1 MSRILI
7 ADDEVS
13 LRKVLA
19 ASLRREGHEVVSAQD
34 GEEALQLLEASR
46 DAESGEPFDLVIS
59 DLKMPRL
66 DGMGLLEKIREGFDG
81 LPVVMLTAHGT
92 VDLAVQALKHG
103 AFDFVTKPYERD
115 DLLAIVNKGL
125 GDSAKAAEEAH
136 APPTGATGLLVGGSQ
151 PMRDIAEIIDRVA
164 DSPSTV
170 LITGESGTGKE
181 LVAVAL
187 HRGSSRKDKPFIR
200 INCGAIPPTLIEA
213 ELFGPEKGDF
223 TGAVTD
229 KPGRFELA
237 DTGTLVLDEIGD
249 LPLEMQVKLLR
260 VLQEGTLERVG
271 GIKTLE
277 VDVRLIAATN
287 KDLERAIAA
296 GEFREDL
303 YYRLNVVPL
312 ALPPLRERTG
322 DIPAL
327 VRHFVAKFNARLGR
341 KVERL
346 TPAALDTLA
355 AYPWPGNIRELENI
369 IERTVLFADTPTIDA
384 ADLPPEITAKA
395 GGATEAVRQ
404 ATMATDGD
412 VSMKEVVKKATAQIE
427 RDLIVKA
434 LDETD
439 GNVTHAARR
448 LKISRKSLQ
457 IKMKDLGIRDEMAAR
472 GEGDA

>member
-1 MSRILI
+1 MARVLI

-19 ASLRREGHEVVSAQD
+19 ASLRREGHDVVSAQD

-59 DLKMPRL
+59 DLKMPKL

-92 VDLAVQALKHG
+92 VDLAVQALKQG

-136 APPTGATGLLVGGSQ
+136 APPGGGAAGLIVGTSL
-151 PMRDIAEIIDRVA
+151 PMREIASVIDRVA

-181 LVAVAL
+181 LIAVAL

-213 ELFGPEKGDF
+213 ELFGHEKGAF

-237 DTGTLVLDEIGD
+237 DTGTLFLDEIGD

-287 KDLERAIAA
+287 KDLEKAIAA

-303 YYRLNVVPL
+303 YYRLNVVPI

-327 VRHFVAKFNARLGR
+327 VEHFVAKFNERLGR
-341 KVERL
+341 HVEEL

-369 IERTVLFADTPTIDA
+369 IERTVLFADAPTIDA
-384 ADLPPEITAKA
+384 SDLPPEITAKA

-404 ATMATDGD
+404 ATLDTDGD
-412 VSMKEVVKKATAQIE
+412 VSMKDVVKKATAQIE
-427 RDLIVKA
+427 RDLIVRA
-434 LDETD
+434 LDETE

-457 IKMKDLGIRDEMAAR
+457 IKMKDLGIRDELAAKAD
-472 GEGDA
+472 GD